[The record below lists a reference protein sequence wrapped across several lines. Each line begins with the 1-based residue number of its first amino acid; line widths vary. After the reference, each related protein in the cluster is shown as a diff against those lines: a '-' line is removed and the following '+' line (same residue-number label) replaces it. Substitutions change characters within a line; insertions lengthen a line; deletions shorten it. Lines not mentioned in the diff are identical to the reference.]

1 MRFDKRTAF
10 SAIFIAG
17 AAGAV
22 LLLPAIALVGNLLS
36 PNHPTPSTTH
46 VAPLLGEAI
55 WARANGGR
63 NAGLQ
68 PINAFTFGRTL
79 SCLILAERLDPSP
92 ERDRRQDECMTHL
105 PAIEAIGY
113 LATTQMK
120 ADGVWQDPRVP
131 FVQIAHMNRLTNSW
145 SKAELLAT
153 LAERGE
159 YTLGM
164 KGASQAART
173 FFDRDVPELTL
184 AQTATVGALL
194 GDTRFDPWCAEDR
207 TVQRRRLILDRML
220 TNGAIDEAAHAL
232 ADRSALG
239 LVAPPAVHKPC
250 AR

>member
-17 AAGAV
+17 AAAAV
-22 LLLPAIALVGNLLS
+22 LLLPAIATVGNLLS
-36 PNHPTPSTTH
+36 PNHPIPASAH

-63 NAGLQ
+63 NTELQ
-68 PINAFTFGRTL
+68 PINPFTVGRTL
-79 SCLILAERLDPSP
+79 SCLILAERLAPSP
-92 ERDRRQDECMTHL
+92 ERDARQDECLTNL

-113 LATTQMK
+113 LSTVQMR

-131 FVQIAHMNRLTNSW
+131 FVQIAHMNRLTSSW
-145 SKAELLAT
+145 SKSQLLDT

-159 YTLGM
+159 FTLGI
-164 KGASQAART
+164 KGAEHAART
-173 FFDRDVPELTL
+173 FYGTAVPELTL
-184 AQTATVGALL
+184 AQAAAVAALL

-207 TVQRRRLILDRML
+207 ALQRRHRVLGRMRA
-220 TNGAIDEAAHAL
+220 NDAIDQASFDAA
-232 ADRSALG
+232 DQSPLG
-239 LVAPPAVHKPC
+239 LIDPPSTHQPC